1 MIITLL
7 KKPNGNRTKHELDLL
22 DGAFKNI
29 KFFESMKEQLDTPAF
44 QSLFKEFT
52 YEYMPSQSVVFQIGF
67 FSLFFWKKKKLPH
80 LFETI

>member
-1 MIITLL
+1 
-7 KKPNGNRTKHELDLL
+7 
-22 DGAFKNI
+22 
-29 KFFESMKEQLDTPAF
+29 MKEQLDTPAF

-52 YEYMPSQSVVFQIGF
+52 YEYLPSQSVVFQIGF